1 MNMPQRSSLYASYV
15 RFAAALALV
24 LVASACAHHGH
35 QHMRHDAR
43 QSLSGANEV
52 PPNTSTATG
61 IGSIRI
67 SRDGSVTGNIT
78 VSGMTATAAHIHEA
92 LPGTN
97 GPVIVPLAK
106 TADNTFA
113 PAAGAKLTDAQYES
127 YLAGN
132 LYINV
137 HSAAYPGGEI
147 RAQLSPKH

>member
-24 LVASACAHHGH
+24 LVAAACAHHGH
-35 QHMRHDAR
+35 QRMRHDAR

-67 SRDGSVTGNIT
+67 SGDGSVTGNIT

-92 LPGTN
+92 PPGKN
-97 GPVIVPLAK
+97 GPVIVPFAK

-113 PAAGAKLTDAQYES
+113 PTAGPKLTDAQYAS
-127 YLAGN
+127 YFAGN

-147 RAQLSPKH
+147 RAQLSPK

>member
-1 MNMPQRSSLYASYV
+1 
-15 RFAAALALV
+15 
-24 LVASACAHHGH
+24 
-35 QHMRHDAR
+35 MRYEAR
-43 QSLSGANEV
+43 QTLSGANEV

-78 VSGMTATAAHIHEA
+78 VSDMTATAPHIHEVS
-92 LPGTN
+92 PGKN
-97 GPVIVPLAK
+97 GPVIVQFAK

-113 PAAGAKLTDAQYES
+113 PEAGAKLTGAQNAS

>member
-1 MNMPQRSSLYASYV
+1 MNMPQRSSVYASYL
-15 RFAAALALV
+15 RFAAGLALV
-24 LVASACAHHGH
+24 LMAAGCAHHGH
-35 QHMRHDAR
+35 QRMRHDAL

-52 PPNTSTATG
+52 PPNSSTATG

-67 SRDGSVTGNIT
+67 SRDGSVSGNIT

-92 LPGTN
+92 PPGTN

-113 PAAGAKLTDAQYES
+113 PAAGAKLTDPQYAS
-127 YLAGN
+127 YLAGD

-147 RAQLSPKH
+147 RTQLSPK